1 MSDFERI
8 RLVLLGGAGVG
19 KSCIIRRFLNK
30 TYCDKYRPTVED
42 LHNREYDLG
51 SVTLK
56 VCCVTND
63 HRLRNFLIKSE
74 SFIQVDILD
83 TSGDGQFPAMR
94 RLSIATAHAFLLVY
108 SVTSGP
114 SFTAVKQCF
123 EEIKEQRADFQ
134 VRKLIFVIN

>member
-1 MSDFERI
+1 MKLTIQYEVEWIIELQHVSFIFILYLLSYKNKIFILLINTFRSGFCCWSEIQRFQCSMMSDFERI

-56 VCCVTND
+56 VCCSFFP
-63 HRLRNFLIKSE
+63 LNFLNFWKIYKIKCH
-74 SFIQVDILD
+74 L
-83 TSGDGQFPAMR
+83 
-94 RLSIATAHAFLLVY
+94 
-108 SVTSGP
+108 
-114 SFTAVKQCF
+114 
-123 EEIKEQRADFQ
+123 
-134 VRKLIFVIN
+134 

>member
-19 KSCIIRRFLNK
+19 KSCVVRRFLTK

-56 VCCVTND
+56 VING
-63 HRLRNFLIKSE
+63 RLRSASDWKSWE
-74 SFIQVDILD
+74 FSQLKVCPPPRRPRS
-83 TSGDGQFPAMR
+83 TSSTRLVTCSSRRCDGSRSPRPTPSCWSTPSPPPPAWSRSSSASR
-94 RLSIATAHAFLLVY
+94 RSASSALT
-108 SVTSGP
+108 T
-114 SFTAVKQCF
+114 
-123 EEIKEQRADFQ
+123 R
-134 VRKLIFVIN
+134 